1 MEIFN
6 WLLLALRLPTVKV
19 ASTKIHAAVT
29 YLQIT
34 FGNMPE
40 LLKMSPPPHNL
51 QTLPKPTTDR
61 LHCCKEISS
70 SSCIS
75 SSV

>member
-6 WLLLALRLPTVKV
+6 WLLLALRLPAVKV

-51 QTLPKPTTDR
+51 QTFYPNPLLIDCIAAKKSV
-61 LHCCKEISS
+61 LHH
-70 SSCIS
+70 
-75 SSV
+75 V